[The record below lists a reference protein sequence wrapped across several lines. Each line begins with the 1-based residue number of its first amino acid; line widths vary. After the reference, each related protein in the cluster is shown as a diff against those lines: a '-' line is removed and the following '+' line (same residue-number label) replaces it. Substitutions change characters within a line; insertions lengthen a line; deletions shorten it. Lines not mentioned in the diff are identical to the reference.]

1 MDIASLKDY
10 IIEND
15 MIATVLESVGCHS
28 IKDKGAYVS
37 AANPDGDNPSAITV
51 YKDNLHTINYTRDII
66 DGKSSADLFDLVA
79 YARGCNFFEA
89 LRHVCEAIGLS
100 VYHDFSDDL
109 PESLQIT
116 QMLLSMIQAEEDKEE
131 DVPLKPIPDTILN
144 YFDPSVQL
152 PFLNDGISAE
162 VQQEMQIGYDQ
173 LTNRITIPIRDVYGT
188 LVGVK
193 GRWFDVNV
201 PEGINKYM
209 YLERC
214 NKGQILYGLYR
225 ALPYIKRKRCCYVVE
240 SEKGV
245 LQGMSMGVNNI
256 VASGGWNMSACQIE
270 MLSRLCVEIVLCF
283 DQDIQQCKL
292 EKLASRF
299 IGDVT
304 VSAMLDTLNL
314 LNEKESPTDN
324 EEKFMRLKNECVIT
338 LRTGESQ

>member
-1 MDIASLKDY
+1 MDISSLKDY

-15 MIATVLESVGCHS
+15 MIVPVLESIGCHS
-28 IKDKGAYVS
+28 IKDKGAYIS

-51 YKDNLHTINYTRDII
+51 YKDNLHTVNYTRDILG
-66 DGKSSADLFDLVA
+66 GKSSADLFDLVA
-79 YARGCNFFEA
+79 FAHSCNFFVA
-89 LRHVCEAIGLS
+89 LRHVCEAVGLS
-100 VYHDFSDDL
+100 VYHSFSDDL

-116 QMLLSMIQAEEDKEE
+116 QLLVSMIQSEEDKEE
-131 DVPLKPIPDTILN
+131 DVPLKPIPDTILT
-144 YFDPSVQL
+144 YFESSIQL
-152 PFLNDGISAE
+152 PFLKDGIAAE

-173 LTNRITIPIRDVYGT
+173 YSNRITIPIRDVYGT

-193 GRWFDVNV
+193 GRWFDADV
-201 PEGINKYM
+201 PKGVNKYV

-225 ALPYIKRKRCCYVVE
+225 ALPYIKRKRRCYVVE

-256 VASGGWNMSACQIE
+256 VASGGWNLSECQIE

-299 IGDVT
+299 VGDVT
-304 VSAMLDTLNL
+304 VSAMLDRLKL

-324 EEKFMRLKNECVIT
+324 EEKFMRLNKECIIT
-338 LRTGESQ
+338 LRTGVN